1 MLGEERSMPVIYK
14 NHYKNLAISR
24 HISEVVFNP
33 QFSHLFEE
41 LHYIY
46 KTYDLEKAE
55 KEAFQDAF
63 YSFIAQEEQRRV
75 LLDSALL

>member
-1 MLGEERSMPVIYK
+1 MPVIYK
-14 NHYKNLAISR
+14 NHYKNLAISH

-33 QFSHLFEE
+33 QFSNLFEE

-46 KTYDLEKAE
+46 KTYALEEAE

-63 YSFIAQEEQRRV
+63 YSFIAQEEHHQV
-75 LLDSALL
+75 LLNSALFF